1 MSTFIRDID
10 IATKLDCH
18 RATVWRLVKNGILP
32 KPVKLG
38 RAARW
43 NLESVEAT
51 LERLNAEAQAAEA
64 PTKPA
69 IKKKRLTAEQ
79 HAEG

>member
-1 MSTFIRDID
+1 MSTFVRDTD
-10 IATKLDCH
+10 IATKLNCH

-32 KPVKLG
+32 KPIKLG
-38 RAARW
+38 RATRW

-51 LERLNAEAQAAEA
+51 LERL
-64 PTKPA
+64 
-69 IKKKRLTAEQ
+69 TAEQ